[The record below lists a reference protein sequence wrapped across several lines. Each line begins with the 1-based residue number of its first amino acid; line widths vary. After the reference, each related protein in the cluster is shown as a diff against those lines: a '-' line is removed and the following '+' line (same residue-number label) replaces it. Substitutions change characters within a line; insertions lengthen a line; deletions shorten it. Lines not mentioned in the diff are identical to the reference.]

1 MIQHQIVCGILDNG
15 LHKKLLKESDRTLEK
30 CMNSWKAAK
39 VANGQLKDIAS
50 HGAIMPGTRF
60 DQIYSQPVLFNE
72 QVK

>member
-1 MIQHQIVCGILDNG
+1 
-15 LHKKLLKESDRTLEK
+15 
-30 CMNSWKAAK
+30 MNYWKAAK

-60 DQIYSQPVLFNE
+60 DLIYSQPVLFNA